1 MISVLGSAQKR
12 GEGKGPGTRVSCS
25 LSRRQRQKHGGR
37 EENSGEKSLLIGDS
51 F

>member
-25 LSRRQRQKHGGR
+25 LSQR
-37 EENSGEKSLLIGDS
+37 
-51 F
+51 